1 TSSASRLSLALFL
14 LDFFLDSARRRK
26 GLPDQDGNERA
37 ENEYFL
43 ERAVPERRVALQQP
57 DEDRARGGGRI
68 ADQAADDRADE
79 GFQADQKAGI
89 IIESRH
95 QTAENAADSR
105 ERRRQAQGCRAR
117 GGRKDA
123 NEPGPDAI
131 DRRCTQRLAR
141 ERAFEKQEEQETE
154 DDGASDNQNALT
166 GNSNRPELEERPRD
180 RLAAEAFR
188 S

>member
-1 TSSASRLSLALFL
+1 TSSASRLSLAFFL
-14 LDFFLDSARRRK
+14 LDFFLDSARRRE

-79 GFQADQKAGI
+79 GFKADQKAGI
-89 IIESRH
+89 VIERRH
-95 QTAENAADSR
+95 RPDENAADSR
-105 ERRRQAQGCRAR
+105 ERRRQEKSCRAR

-131 DRRCTQRLAR
+131 DRRGTQRLAG
-141 ERAFEKQEEQETE
+141 ERAFEEQEEQETE
-154 DDGASDNQNALT
+154 DDGAPDDQNALT
-166 GNSNRPELEERPRD
+166 RNSDRPKLEE
-180 RLAAEAFR
+180 
-188 S
+188 